1 MLQVSNIR
9 KLFKSNEILKGVSLN
24 VAEKEIVAV
33 TGSSGAGKTTLLQII
48 GTLDKADSGSM
59 LLAGQNYTDL
69 RGERLSKFRNTQ
81 LGFIFQFHNLLGEFT
96 AMENVALP
104 GWINGVND
112 KREVLGRAEG
122 LLVKL
127 GLEHRLNARPSEL
140 SGGEQQRVAAA
151 RALINSPRLIL
162 ADEPSGNLD
171 SRNAQELHELFFQMR
186 DEFGQTFLIVTH
198 NDKLASMADRQIIMK
213 DGLMADF
220 NS

>member
-112 KREVLGRAEG
+112 KREVLDRAEG

-127 GLEHRLNARPSEL
+127 GLGHRLNARPSEL